1 MGLEFIGEK
10 NINTTIGK
18 RLIPITLSNKKEK
31 YTPNFAN
38 DFSIKTCPKRRIM
51 IAFEKKK
58 IAVQINIFRKSGRF
72 KLMPK
77 IVFARNKLM
86 LISIIV
92 VTKKVTLSVNTF
104 SSFKY

>member
-51 IAFEKKK
+51 MAFEKKK
-58 IAVQINIFRKSGRF
+58 IEVKINTFRKSRRL
-72 KLMPK
+72 KLIPK
-77 IVFARNKLM
+77 IVFDRNRLM

-92 VTKKVTLSVNTF
+92 LTKKVTLSVNTF

>member
-1 MGLEFIGEK
+1 MELALIGEK
-10 NINTTIGK
+10 NRNAMTGK
-18 RLIPITLSNKKEK
+18 RIIPITLSNKKEK

-51 IAFEKKK
+51 MAFEKKK
-58 IAVQINIFRKSGRF
+58 IAVKMNTFRKSRRL